1 LAQRSIRQVKEISG
15 VEVLSLLR
23 DSVTSCDKTTQGSVC
38 RSNTGDDDSESDDEL
53 EESGVAP
60 TQSWGSVGK
69 ELERGVSSELRSCS
83 GKSVS
88 RMSDPDV
95 GYRHKPCRTV
105 LARLVTIPHC
115 ISRVGS

>member
-1 LAQRSIRQVKEISG
+1 MWLAQRSIRQVKERSG
-15 VEVLSLLR
+15 VEVLSLLVR
-23 DSVTSCDKTTQGSVC
+23 DSVTSCEKTMQGSVC
-38 RSNTGDDDSESDDEL
+38 RSNTGDDDPESDDEL

-95 GYRHKPCRTV
+95 GYCHLC
-105 LARLVTIPHC
+105 
-115 ISRVGS
+115 